1 MLDGMLI
8 IPSTL
13 SYYQSLYSYIKSLNP
28 SYTVMANPG
37 QPYLNGVSAQ
47 DYLSTAD
54 VFNLFEGPNSA
65 PPATRDITLSLGQ
78 TWFES
83 YPSDRFWNTI
93 YDVAANSGDP
103 SQSSAMLA
111 DLSEAVQLDTGYVYI
126 TDLSGGNPYD
136 GLPSYWDQEVS
147 AVAATP
153 EPGTLALLVSGVNDR
168 TARKEDGR
176 AEKGTDRK
184 GDVTH
189 QSVSAHGP
197 KWVAAVARP
206 SAGCVHSAIRPG
218 AVPDRTHPTPEGV
231 TDFGS

>member
-1 MLDGMLI
+1 MLVT
-8 IPSTL
+8 PSTL
-13 SYYQSLYSYIKSLNP
+13 SYYQSLYSYIKTLDP
-28 SYTVMANPG
+28 SYTVIGNPG
-37 QPYLNGVSAQ
+37 QPYLNGVSPQ

-54 VFNLFEGPNSA
+54 IFNIFEGPNSA
-65 PPATRDITLSLGQ
+65 PAGSPGYNTYPYGQ
-78 TWFES
+78 NWYES
-83 YPSDRFWNTI
+83 YPSDRFSNTI
-93 YDVAANSGDP
+93 YDVPANAGDP

-153 EPGTLALLVSGVNDR
+153 EPGSLALLVSGVNDR
-168 TARKEDGR
+168 TDRKEDGR

-218 AVPDRTHPTPEGV
+218 AVLDRTHPTPEGV

>member
-1 MLDGMLI
+1 MARSLRYVSTDNGNASLSTVEGEISTYISQYGSLINGFMLDEVLI

-13 SYYQSLYSYIKSLNP
+13 SYYQSLYAYVKSQNP
-28 SYTVMANPG
+28 SDTVMANPG
-37 QPYLNGVSAQ
+37 QPYLNGVSPQ

-54 VFNLFEGPNSA
+54 VFNLFEGTNASYTSFPS
-65 PPATRDITLSLGQ
+65 GQ

-111 DLSEAVQLDTGYVYI
+111 DLSNAVALDTGYVYI

-147 AVAATP
+147 AVAA
-153 EPGTLALLVSGVNDR
+153 L
-168 TARKEDGR
+168 
-176 AEKGTDRK
+176 
-184 GDVTH
+184 
-189 QSVSAHGP
+189 
-197 KWVAAVARP
+197 
-206 SAGCVHSAIRPG
+206 
-218 AVPDRTHPTPEGV
+218 
-231 TDFGS
+231 